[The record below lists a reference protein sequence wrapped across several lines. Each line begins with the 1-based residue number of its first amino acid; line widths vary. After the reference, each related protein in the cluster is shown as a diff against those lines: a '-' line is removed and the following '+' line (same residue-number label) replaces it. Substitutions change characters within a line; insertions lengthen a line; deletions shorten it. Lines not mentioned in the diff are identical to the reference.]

1 MKKLT
6 RGKRRYQP

>member
-6 RGKRRYQP
+6 RGKRRY